1 MKFKN
6 VFQLMI
12 EMFEREKIDYALIGG
27 FALNAYGYGR
37 ATQDVEYLP

>member
-12 EMFEREKIDYALIGG
+12 EMFEREKIDYANISSPLK
-27 FALNAYGYGR
+27 
-37 ATQDVEYLP
+37 YLP